1 MPSLCPSLFLCLILA
16 LGQSPPARTL
26 PPDRGRVTLEAAR
39 ARLTGEHLAVD
50 KASGTITGLAKPA
63 ERLEWPFQVDRDGWY
78 QVVVH
83 YSLKE
88 LANGKKPGFNAT
100 VGDQNRLGPIHPTG
114 DSSRFL
120 PQVLFDPIE
129 LKAGSHR
136 LSLKLTPDSVVN
148 GLAIRKVELVRA
160 PEPGVP

>member
-1 MPSLCPSLFLCLILA
+1 MPPLSPSLCLCLL
-16 LGQSPPARTL
+16 LLMGQKPPVT
-26 PPDRGRVTLEAAR
+26 PQPSDPGRVSLLAAR

-88 LANGKKPGFNAT
+88 LAKGQKPGFNAT